1 MPRRVSTSESGVR
14 PSRTAEPAP
23 ATPRRAATAESGST
37 RVAAAESGSVKR
49 SEADEAPWAPKK
61 KAATATS
68 PTPRRVRTTE

>member
-14 PSRTAEPAP
+14 PSRTAEP
-23 ATPRRAATAESGST
+23 ATAESGST